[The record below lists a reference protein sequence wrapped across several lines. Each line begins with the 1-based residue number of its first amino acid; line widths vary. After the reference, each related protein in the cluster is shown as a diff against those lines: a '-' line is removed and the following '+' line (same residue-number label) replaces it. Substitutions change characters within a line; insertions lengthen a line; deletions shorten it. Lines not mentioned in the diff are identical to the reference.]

1 MKNDQEENY
10 GFNNQRIR
18 VWFISCIV
26 ISIVMCQFHLKGL
39 LTNTTISELKQNIL
53 VFLCKTAISYR
64 DIECWVSGV
73 LKFLA
78 WLGLIFR

>member
-10 GFNNQRIR
+10 GFHNQRIR

-39 LTNTTISELKQNIL
+39 LTNTTISKLKQNIL
-53 VFLCKTAISYR
+53 QR
-64 DIECWVSGV
+64 
-73 LKFLA
+73 
-78 WLGLIFR
+78 